1 MEVFWCETMQNLQC
15 RLPHT
20 WRLLGFFFPRHTF
33 FHRKSECFINY
44 CKFPFNVCN
53 PDPSILI
60 RLDMRANKRQEVK
73 SERAKNNFYFSLF
86 LHSWIWHPFIKTCT
100 PTKRIELEWCS
111 FFLQKVFSKSYLRLI
126 KLLNFGNCKILRK
139 TFEKWCVFFDS
150 RSSRKSVTWSAVP
163 D

>member
-1 MEVFWCETMQNLQC
+1 MCAWFANLGWILSYRGFFQQNLSLLSYPIIWIDYSGHSIGYGVTQRMEVFWCETMQNLQC

-86 LHSWIWHPFIKTCT
+86 CT
-100 PTKRIELEWCS
+100 VE
-111 FFLQKVFSKSYLRLI
+111 
-126 KLLNFGNCKILRK
+126 
-139 TFEKWCVFFDS
+139 FDTPS
-150 RSSRKSVTWSAVP
+150 LKHAHQPNGLS
-163 D
+163 